1 MYVFPLRFRFAKTST
16 NRRIVNLHPT
26 HTSLFSLKKKK
37 LQMTS
42 RELFTAMQ
50 VRFSH
55 VSSSFVVQLMRLF
68 VAAGLW
74 FFDTC
79 CFGIT
84 ALMAM
89 VV

>member
-1 MYVFPLRFRFAKTST
+1 
-16 NRRIVNLHPT
+16 
-26 HTSLFSLKKKK
+26 
-37 LQMTS
+37 MTS

-55 VSSSFVVQLMRLF
+55 VLLSFVVQLMRLF
-68 VAAGLW
+68 VAAWLW

>member
-1 MYVFPLRFRFAKTST
+1 
-16 NRRIVNLHPT
+16 
-26 HTSLFSLKKKK
+26 
-37 LQMTS
+37 
-42 RELFTAMQ
+42 MQ

-55 VSSSFVVQLMRLF
+55 VLLSFVVQLIRPFM
-68 VAAGLW
+68 AAWLW